1 MGNVEAAITQL
12 HELKALGISI
22 SIDDFGTGYSS
33 LSYLKRFPVDILKI
47 DRSFVKDIPADSNDM
62 EITAAII
69 AMAQKLKL
77 DVVAEGV
84 ETIEQVEFL
93 QNNNCY
99 IVQGF
104 YYSKPIAE
112 SELPVLYKKLNDAPN
127 IASSK

>member
-1 MGNVEAAITQL
+1 
-12 HELKALGISI
+12 
-22 SIDDFGTGYSS
+22 
-33 LSYLKRFPVDILKI
+33 
-47 DRSFVKDIPADSNDM
+47 M

-69 AMAQKLKL
+69 PMAQKLKL

-112 SELPVLYKKLNDAPN
+112 GELPALYKKLNDAPN